1 MKKFLAILMVLA
13 LAVPCVAMGESNATP
28 SLVLTGV
35 ITAARESNDTA
46 ITKLSSE
53 ATDICFLMYTE
64 DNGVLI
70 SIPGLGT
77 YEVYTNETTV
87 FATAIV
93 ALVAMCGMD
102 DYGITWGVA
111 YEDNAWTET
120 QVMLMATEAAKIIA
134 EGK

>member
-1 MKKFLAILMVLA
+1 MKKLLVILTVLV
-13 LAVPCVAMGESNATP
+13 LVIPCAAMGETKATP

-46 ITKLSSE
+46 ITKLSNES
-53 ATDICFLMYTE
+53 TDICFLMYTE
-64 DNGVLI
+64 ANGVLI

-77 YEVYTNETTV
+77 YEIYTNETTA
-87 FATAIV
+87 FATAII
-93 ALVAMCGMD
+93 ALVAMCGME

-120 QVMLMATEAAKIIA
+120 QVVLMATEAAKILA
-134 EGK
+134 EGN